1 MMRGLL
7 WTGPLLL
14 MLAGCGS
21 GGESEIA
28 SGTVTDADG
37 KSTDYRVTQSGDG
50 DDGQIKI
57 KTDEGEMQFGS
68 GAGNAKMSDGFAL
81 YPGAKLTGGMNSA
94 IEGQTATMANFEV
107 SGKNADVIAFYRKQA
122 EAQGMKI
129 VGEMSTPGNII
140 LTAQQEG
147 AKKRSVQVTAAQEGN
162 KVIGIVMGQT
172 GG

>member
-1 MMRGLL
+1 MMRNLAWL
-7 WTGPLLL
+7 IPALLL
-14 MLAGCGS
+14 AACGS
-21 GGESEIA
+21 SNESEIA

-37 KSTDYRVTQSGDG
+37 KTADYSITQSGDG
-50 DDGQIKI
+50 DEGKITI

-68 GAGNAKMSDGFAL
+68 GAGNAKMPEGFTL

-94 IEGQTATMANFEV
+94 AGDKSATMANFEV
-107 SGKNADVIAFYRKQA
+107 AGKNADVIAFYRKQA

-129 VGEMSTPGNII
+129 VGEMSTPDNII

-147 AKKRSVQVTAAQEGN
+147 AKERSVQVTAAQKGG